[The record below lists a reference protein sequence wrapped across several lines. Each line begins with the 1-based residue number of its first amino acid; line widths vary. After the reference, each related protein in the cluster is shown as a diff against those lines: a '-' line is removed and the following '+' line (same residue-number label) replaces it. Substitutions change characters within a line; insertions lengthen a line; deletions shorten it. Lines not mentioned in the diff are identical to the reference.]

1 MQKRILY
8 FLLTGLLG
16 LASCTKVNDLSDDAE
31 IISFAITNISPGIE
45 LDRENIIIND
55 NVVLIPLEFG
65 RKNFPL
71 TISTDIRLSKT
82 TDDAISA
89 NDQKLNLKEFT
100 FENIYD
106 SHNFYLISESGK
118 PHPAEI
124 KLVDKLNAEIELE
137 SINLTEEEASVSKW
151 RNNIRIILKKNL
163 SWPLIITPVFTK
175 TEDAEYV
182 DYNDGDSFTFTSPS
196 DTEKH
201 ITLKA
206 ANGDERTWN
215 IQLVSSI
222 ENSDFELWINEGS
235 KSVNI
240 DPTPG
245 EGLGWATANN
255 SFVQGTKPVLYNGG
269 KAAEM
274 TTGLQNLNSLGIGEL
289 ITAGTIFTGKFKMKI
304 SALNNPP
311 AMTHF
316 GIPFTLKP
324 ISISVDAKYIAGSQL
339 QQSVKESGKYK
350 LHNLT
355 GTDSGRIWVKI
366 LHWGGKGA
374 LEYHEKP
381 VPDLTILGEGELI
394 FDGKNQTLKNWHT
407 YTIPIEYNSAYNHI
421 EPTHIAIVMTS
432 RRKGDIFIGAV
443 GSKLTAD
450 NVVINY

>member
-255 SFVQGTKPVLYNGG
+255 SFVQGTKRFCTM
-269 KAAEM
+269 AE
-274 TTGLQNLNSLGIGEL
+274 
-289 ITAGTIFTGKFKMKI
+289 K
-304 SALNNPP
+304 
-311 AMTHF
+311 
-316 GIPFTLKP
+316 
-324 ISISVDAKYIAGSQL
+324 
-339 QQSVKESGKYK
+339 QQK
-350 LHNLT
+350 
-355 GTDSGRIWVKI
+355 
-366 LHWGGKGA
+366 
-374 LEYHEKP
+374 
-381 VPDLTILGEGELI
+381 
-394 FDGKNQTLKNWHT
+394 
-407 YTIPIEYNSAYNHI
+407 
-421 EPTHIAIVMTS
+421 
-432 RRKGDIFIGAV
+432 
-443 GSKLTAD
+443 
-450 NVVINY
+450 

>member
-1 MQKRILY
+1 M
-8 FLLTGLLG
+8 
-16 LASCTKVNDLSDDAE
+16 
-31 IISFAITNISPGIE
+31 
-45 LDRENIIIND
+45 
-55 NVVLIPLEFG
+55 
-65 RKNFPL
+65 
-71 TISTDIRLSKT
+71 
-82 TDDAISA
+82 
-89 NDQKLNLKEFT
+89 
-100 FENIYD
+100 
-106 SHNFYLISESGK
+106 
-118 PHPAEI
+118 
-124 KLVDKLNAEIELE
+124 
-137 SINLTEEEASVSKW
+137 
-151 RNNIRIILKKNL
+151 
-163 SWPLIITPVFTK
+163 
-175 TEDAEYV
+175 
-182 DYNDGDSFTFTSPS
+182 
-196 DTEKH
+196 
-201 ITLKA
+201 
-206 ANGDERTWN
+206 
-215 IQLVSSI
+215 
-222 ENSDFELWINEGS
+222 
-235 KSVNI
+235 
-240 DPTPG
+240 
-245 EGLGWATANN
+245 
-255 SFVQGTKPVLYNGG
+255 
-269 KAAEM
+269 
-274 TTGLQNLNSLGIGEL
+274 GIGEL

-432 RRKGDIFIGAV
+432 SRKGDIFIGAV